1 MHILN
6 TTQLALQMN
15 WRLDFA
21 QIYGR
26 LLTSTSSPFPGT
38 FGSHRRGAISFPPMK
53 CHKKRFDVK
62 NNLNLKKPY
71 IVLYNHKQTYI
82 YIVRIPSVKFLFG
95 VVFSYVI
102 PFCLFLREKKGTD

>member
-1 MHILN
+1 MNILN

-38 FGSHRRGAISFPPMK
+38 FGSHRRGAISFPPMNAIK
-53 CHKKRFDVK
+53 KKRFDVK
-62 NNLNLKKPY
+62 NNLDLKKPY

-82 YIVRIPSVKFLFG
+82 YSKNSL
-95 VVFSYVI
+95 S
-102 PFCLFLREKKGTD
+102 